1 MARSGQGDILQ
12 AAPLMTD
19 RFAAFRHSSY
29 TRYFFSRFL
38 TSFGAQVVSVS
49 VAWQM
54 YDETRNPALLG
65 WIGLVQFLPALLLV
79 VVTGNAADRLG
90 RRLVMGCAVM
100 LMMSCAAAI
109 LWLVL
114 NRRFEPVLILAI
126 LTLFGTAR
134 AFYGPAAT
142 SLAVNLVPREDFPNA
157 VSWVTTSWQVA
168 TIFGP
173 VAGAL
178 LYGLAPHAAY
188 GTATGLFIL
197 AAMLIF
203 SIPKPDQRISREP
216 PTLSSILGGFRYIW
230 KEKVVLGAISLDLFA
245 VLLGGAVA
253 LMPVYAR
260 DILHVGELGLGLLRA
275 APGIGALIAIGLITA
290 FPIRDHAGMILLAAV
305 AFFGLATAVFGAS
318 TLAWLSVLALMCVG
332 GFDMISVYVR
342 EIILQLWTPDEVR
355 GRVNAVNSIF
365 VGASNELGE
374 TRAGFMAALIGP
386 VLTVVGGGFAAVGVA
401 AASAFIF
408 PGLRRIRHLNEPDRQ
423 GRPVT

>member
-1 MARSGQGDILQ
+1 MS
-12 AAPLMTD
+12 D
-19 RFAAFRHSSY
+19 RFTAFRHSSY

-90 RRLVMGCAVM
+90 RRLVMGCGALV
-100 LMMSCAAAI
+100 MMSCAASI
-109 LWLVL
+109 LMLVL
-114 NRRFEPVLILAI
+114 AGNFNPMLVLAI

-157 VSWVTTSWQVA
+157 VSWITSSWQMA
-168 TIFGP
+168 TIGGP
-173 VAGAL
+173 VIGSL
-178 LYGLAPHAAY
+178 LYGLAPEAAY
-188 GTATGLFIL
+188 GTATCLFI
-197 AAMLIF
+197 AAAALIF
-203 SIPKPDQRISREP
+203 SIPRPNQIVSREP
-216 PTLSSILGGFRYIW
+216 PTLASILGGFSYIW
-230 KEKVVLGAISLDLFA
+230 NNKVVLGAVSLDLFA

-253 LMPVYAR
+253 LMPIYAR

-275 APGIGALIAIGLITA
+275 APGIGAIIAIALITA
-290 FPIRDHAGMILLAAV
+290 VPIRDHAGWILLAAV
-305 AFFGLATAVFGAS
+305 AMFGLATAVFGAS
-318 TLAWLSVLALMCVG
+318 TLAWVSILALMCVG
-332 GFDMISVYVR
+332 GFDMVSVYVR
-342 EIILQLWTPDEVR
+342 EIILQLWTPDAVR

-374 TRAGFMAALIGP
+374 TRAGFMAAVAGP
-386 VLTVVGGGFAAVGVA
+386 VFTVVAGGFAAIGIA
-401 AASAFIF
+401 AVSILIF
-408 PGLRRIRHLNEPDRQ
+408 PQLRKIRTLDEQENEK
-423 GRPVT
+423 TKAL

>member
-1 MARSGQGDILQ
+1 MSN
-12 AAPLMTD
+12 

-38 TSFGAQVVSVS
+38 TSFAAQVVSVS

-90 RRLVMGCAVM
+90 RRLVMGCGALV
-100 LMMSCAAAI
+100 MMSCAASI
-109 LWLVL
+109 LMLVL
-114 NRRFEPVLILAI
+114 AGNFNPMLVLAI

-157 VSWVTTSWQVA
+157 VSWITSSWQMA
-168 TIFGP
+168 TIGGP
-173 VAGAL
+173 VIGSL
-178 LYGLAPHAAY
+178 LYGLAPQAAY
-188 GTATGLFIL
+188 GTATCLFI
-197 AAMLIF
+197 AAATLIF
-203 SIPKPDQRISREP
+203 SIPKPNQIVSREP
-216 PTLSSILGGFRYIW
+216 PTLASILGGFSYIW
-230 KEKVVLGAISLDLFA
+230 NNKVVLGAVSLDLFA

-253 LMPVYAR
+253 LMPIYAR

-275 APGIGALIAIGLITA
+275 SPGIGAIIAIALITA
-290 FPIRDHAGMILLAAV
+290 FPIRDHAGWILLAAV
-305 AFFGLATAVFGAS
+305 AMFGLATAVFGAS
-318 TLAWLSVLALMCVG
+318 TLAWLSILALMCVG
-332 GFDMISVYVR
+332 GFDMVSVYVR
-342 EIILQLWTPDEVR
+342 EIILQLWTPDAVR

-374 TRAGFMAALIGP
+374 TRAGFMAAVAGP
-386 VLTVVGGGFAAVGVA
+386 VVTVVAGGFAAIGIATLSIMV
-401 AASAFIF
+401 F
-408 PGLRRIRHLNEPDRQ
+408 PQLRKIRTLDAQEDEKTK
-423 GRPVT
+423 VF

>member
-1 MARSGQGDILQ
+1 
-12 AAPLMTD
+12 MTD

-38 TSFGAQVVSVS
+38 TSFAVQIVSVA

-100 LMMSCAAAI
+100 LMMNCAAAI
-109 LWLVL
+109 LLLVL
-114 NRRFEPVLILAI
+114 SGRFDPLLILAV
-126 LTLFGTAR
+126 LTLLGTAR

-142 SLAVNLVPREDFPNA
+142 SLAVNLVPREDFANA

-173 VAGAL
+173 VAGAI
-178 LYGLAPHAAY
+178 LYGLAPQAAY
-188 GTATGLFIL
+188 GTSVCLFVV
-197 AAMLIF
+197 AAFLIF
-203 SIPKPDQRISREP
+203 SIPKPNQQISREP
-216 PTLSSILGGFRYIW
+216 PTLASILGGFRYIW
-230 KEKVVLGAISLDLFA
+230 KSKVVLGAISLDLFA

-253 LMPVYAR
+253 LMPIYAR

-275 APGIGALIAIGLITA
+275 APGIGAVIAIVLITS
-290 FPIRDHAGMILLAAV
+290 FPIRDHAGWILLVAV
-305 AFFGLATAVFGAS
+305 GLFGLATAVFGAS
-318 TLAWLSVLALMCVG
+318 TLAWVSILALMCVG

-374 TRAGFMAALIGP
+374 TRAGFMAAFAGP
-386 VLTVVGGGFAAVGVA
+386 VFTVVAGGFAAIGVA
-401 AASAFIF
+401 AASVFIF
-408 PGLRRIRHLNEPDRQ
+408 PGLRRIRHLNAPDPQ
-423 GRPVT
+423 EKKIT

>member
-1 MARSGQGDILQ
+1 MSN
-12 AAPLMTD
+12 

-29 TRYFFSRFL
+29 TRYFLSRFL
-38 TSFGAQVVSVS
+38 TSFSAQIVSVA

-54 YDETRNPALLG
+54 YDVTRNPALLG

-90 RRLVMGCAVM
+90 RRLVMGCAV
-100 LMMSCAAAI
+100 LVMMSCAASI
-109 LWLVL
+109 LFMVL
-114 NRRFEPVLILAI
+114 NGRFEPMIILGL

-157 VSWVTTSWQVA
+157 VSWVTTSWQMA
-168 TIFGP
+168 TIAGP
-173 VAGAL
+173 VIGSL
-178 LYGLAPHAAY
+178 LYGLAPEAAY
-188 GTATGLFIL
+188 GTATCLFIL
-197 AAMLIF
+197 AAGLIF
-203 SIPKPDQRISREP
+203 SIPKPNQQVSREP

-253 LMPVYAR
+253 LMPIYAR

-275 APGIGALIAIGLITA
+275 APGIGAIIAIALITA
-290 FPIRDHAGMILLAAV
+290 FPIRDHAGWILLICV
-305 AFFGLATAVFGAS
+305 VLFGLATAVFGAS
-318 TLAWLSVLALMCVG
+318 TIAWLSILALMCVG
-332 GFDMISVYVR
+332 GFDMVSVYVR

-374 TRAGFMAALIGP
+374 TRAGFMAAIFGP
-386 VLTVVGGGFAAVGVA
+386 VVTVVGGGIAAIGVA
-401 AASAFIF
+401 AASAVIF
-408 PGLRRIRHLNEPDRQ
+408 PQLRRIRTLDNQEEQ
-423 GRPVT
+423 QAKVF

>member
-1 MARSGQGDILQ
+1 MSN
-12 AAPLMTD
+12 

-29 TRYFFSRFL
+29 TRYFLSRFL
-38 TSFGAQVVSVS
+38 TSFSAQIVSVA

-54 YDETRNPALLG
+54 YDVTRNPALLG

-79 VVTGNAADRLG
+79 LVTGNAADRLG
-90 RRLVMGCAVM
+90 RRLVMGCAV
-100 LMMSCAAAI
+100 LVMMSCAASI
-109 LWLVL
+109 LFMVL
-114 NRRFEPVLILAI
+114 NGRFEPMVILGL

-157 VSWVTTSWQVA
+157 VSWVTTSWQMATVA
-168 TIFGP
+168 GP
-173 VAGAL
+173 VIGSL
-178 LYGLAPHAAY
+178 LYGLAPEAAY
-188 GTATGLFIL
+188 GTATCLFIL
-197 AAMLIF
+197 AAGLIF
-203 SIPKPDQRISREP
+203 SIPKPNQQISREP

-253 LMPVYAR
+253 LMPIYAR
-260 DILHVGELGLGLLRA
+260 DILQVGELGLGLLRA
-275 APGIGALIAIGLITA
+275 APGIGAIIAIALITA
-290 FPIRDHAGMILLAAV
+290 FPIRNHAGWILLV
-305 AFFGLATAVFGAS
+305 CVVLFGLATAVFGAS
-318 TLAWLSVLALMCVG
+318 TLAWLSILALICVG
-332 GFDMISVYVR
+332 GFDMVSVYVR

-374 TRAGFMAALIGP
+374 TRAGFMAAFLGP
-386 VLTVVGGGFAAVGVA
+386 VVTVVGGGLAAVGVA

-408 PGLRRIRHLNEPDRQ
+408 PQLRRIRTLDDQRDQ
-423 GRPVT
+423 KAKVF

>member
-1 MARSGQGDILQ
+1 MSN
-12 AAPLMTD
+12 

-38 TSFGAQVVSVS
+38 TSFAAQVVSVS

-54 YDETRNPALLG
+54 YDETRDPALLG

-90 RRLVMGCAVM
+90 RRLVMGCGALV
-100 LMMSCAAAI
+100 MMSCAASI
-109 LWLVL
+109 LMLVL
-114 NRRFEPVLILAI
+114 SGNFNPMLVLAI

-157 VSWVTTSWQVA
+157 VSWITSSWQMA
-168 TIFGP
+168 TIGGP
-173 VAGAL
+173 VIGSL
-178 LYGLAPHAAY
+178 LYGLAPEAAY
-188 GTATGLFIL
+188 GTATCLFI
-197 AAMLIF
+197 AAATLIF
-203 SIPKPDQRISREP
+203 SIPKPNQIVSREP
-216 PTLSSILGGFRYIW
+216 PTLASILGGFSYIW
-230 KEKVVLGAISLDLFA
+230 NNKVVLGAVSLDLFA

-253 LMPVYAR
+253 LMPIYAR

-275 APGIGALIAIGLITA
+275 APGIGAIIAIALITA
-290 FPIRDHAGMILLAAV
+290 FPIRDHAGWILLAAV
-305 AFFGLATAVFGAS
+305 AMFGLATAVFGAS
-318 TLAWLSVLALMCVG
+318 TLAWVSILALMCVG
-332 GFDMISVYVR
+332 GFDMVSVYVR

-374 TRAGFMAALIGP
+374 TRAGFMAAVAGP
-386 VLTVVGGGFAAVGVA
+386 VFTVVAGGFAAIGIATLSILV
-401 AASAFIF
+401 F
-408 PGLRRIRHLNEPDRQ
+408 PQLRKIRTLDEQENEKTK
-423 GRPVT
+423 VF

>member
-1 MARSGQGDILQ
+1 MS
-12 AAPLMTD
+12 D

-90 RRLVMGCAVM
+90 RRLVMGCGALV
-100 LMMSCAAAI
+100 MMSCAASI
-109 LWLVL
+109 LMLVL
-114 NRRFEPVLILAI
+114 AGNFNPMLVLAI

-157 VSWVTTSWQVA
+157 VSWITSSWQMA
-168 TIFGP
+168 TIGGP
-173 VAGAL
+173 VIGSL
-178 LYGLAPHAAY
+178 LYGLAPEAAY
-188 GTATGLFIL
+188 GTATCLFI
-197 AAMLIF
+197 AAAALIF
-203 SIPKPDQRISREP
+203 SIPRPNQIVSREP
-216 PTLSSILGGFRYIW
+216 PTLASILGGFSYIW
-230 KEKVVLGAISLDLFA
+230 NNKVVLGAVSLDLFA

-253 LMPVYAR
+253 LMPIYAR
-260 DILHVGELGLGLLRA
+260 DILQVGELGLGLLRA
-275 APGIGALIAIGLITA
+275 APGIGAIIAIALITA
-290 FPIRDHAGMILLAAV
+290 VPIRDHAGWILLAAV
-305 AFFGLATAVFGAS
+305 AMFGLATAVFGAS
-318 TLAWLSVLALMCVG
+318 TLAWVSILALMCVG
-332 GFDMISVYVR
+332 GFDMVSVYVR
-342 EIILQLWTPDEVR
+342 EIILQLWTPDAVR

-374 TRAGFMAALIGP
+374 TRAGFMAAVAGP
-386 VLTVVGGGFAAVGVA
+386 VFTVVAGGFAAMGIA
-401 AASAFIF
+401 AVSILIF
-408 PGLRRIRHLNEPDRQ
+408 PQLRKIRTLDEQDNKN
-423 GRPVT
+423 TKAL

>member
-1 MARSGQGDILQ
+1 MSN
-12 AAPLMTD
+12 

-29 TRYFFSRFL
+29 TRYFLSRFL
-38 TSFGAQVVSVS
+38 TSFSAQIVSVS

-54 YDETRNPALLG
+54 YDETRSAALLG

-90 RRLVMGCAVM
+90 RRLVMGCGALV
-100 LMMSCAAAI
+100 MMSCAASI
-109 LWLVL
+109 LMLVL
-114 NRRFEPVLILAI
+114 SGRFEPILVLSI

-157 VSWVTTSWQVA
+157 VGWITSSWQMA
-168 TIFGP
+168 TIAGP
-173 VAGAL
+173 VVGSL
-178 LYGLAPHAAY
+178 LYGLAPEAAY
-188 GTATGLFIL
+188 GSATCLFI
-197 AAMLIF
+197 AAATLIF
-203 SIPKPDQRISREP
+203 SIPKPNQIVSREP
-216 PTLSSILGGFRYIW
+216 PTLASILGGFRYVW
-230 KEKVVLGAISLDLFA
+230 KDKVVLGAVSLDLFA

-253 LMPVYAR
+253 LMPIYAR

-275 APGIGALIAIGLITA
+275 SPGIGAIIAIALITA
-290 FPIRDHAGMILLAAV
+290 FPIRDHAGWILLAAV
-305 AFFGLATAVFGAS
+305 AMFGLATAVFGAS
-318 TLAWLSVLALMCVG
+318 TLAWVSILALMCVG

-374 TRAGFMAALIGP
+374 TRAGFMAAIAGP
-386 VLTVVGGGFAAVGVA
+386 VFTVVAGGFAAIGVA
-401 AASAFIF
+401 AAAIFIF
-408 PGLRRIRHLNEPDRQ
+408 PGLRRIRHLNEREADSAK
-423 GRPVT
+423 TS

>member
-1 MARSGQGDILQ
+1 MS
-12 AAPLMTD
+12 D

-90 RRLVMGCAVM
+90 RRLVMGCGALV
-100 LMMSCAAAI
+100 MMSCAASI
-109 LWLVL
+109 LMLVL
-114 NRRFEPVLILAI
+114 AGNFNPMLVLAI

-157 VSWVTTSWQVA
+157 VSWITSSWQMA
-168 TIFGP
+168 TIGGP
-173 VAGAL
+173 VIGSL
-178 LYGLAPHAAY
+178 LYGLAPEAAY
-188 GTATGLFIL
+188 GTATCLFIV
-197 AAMLIF
+197 AATLIF
-203 SIPKPDQRISREP
+203 SIRKPNQIVSREP
-216 PTLSSILGGFRYIW
+216 PTLASILGGFSYIW
-230 KEKVVLGAISLDLFA
+230 NNKVVLGAVSLDLFA

-253 LMPVYAR
+253 LMPIYAR
-260 DILHVGELGLGLLRA
+260 DILQVGELGLGLLRA
-275 APGIGALIAIGLITA
+275 APGIGAIIAIALITA
-290 FPIRDHAGMILLAAV
+290 VPIRDHAGWILLAAV
-305 AFFGLATAVFGAS
+305 AMFGLATAVFGAS
-318 TLAWLSVLALMCVG
+318 TLAWVSILALMCVG
-332 GFDMISVYVR
+332 GFDMVSVYVR
-342 EIILQLWTPDEVR
+342 EIILQLWTPDAVR

-374 TRAGFMAALIGP
+374 TRAGFMAAVAGP
-386 VLTVVGGGFAAVGVA
+386 VFTVVAGGFAAMGIA
-401 AASAFIF
+401 AVSVLIF
-408 PGLRRIRHLNEPDRQ
+408 PQLRKIRTLDEQDNKN
-423 GRPVT
+423 TKAL

>member
-1 MARSGQGDILQ
+1 MS
-12 AAPLMTD
+12 D

-90 RRLVMGCAVM
+90 RRLVMGCGALV
-100 LMMSCAAAI
+100 MMSCAASI
-109 LWLVL
+109 LMLVL
-114 NRRFEPVLILAI
+114 AGNFNPLLVLAI

-157 VSWVTTSWQVA
+157 VSWITSSWQMA
-168 TIFGP
+168 TIGGP
-173 VAGAL
+173 VIGSL
-178 LYGLAPHAAY
+178 LYGLAPEAAY
-188 GTATGLFIL
+188 GTATCLFI
-197 AAMLIF
+197 AAAALIF
-203 SIPKPDQRISREP
+203 SIPRPNQIVSREP
-216 PTLSSILGGFRYIW
+216 PTLASILGGFSYIW
-230 KEKVVLGAISLDLFA
+230 NNKVVLGAVSLDLFA

-253 LMPVYAR
+253 LMPIYAR
-260 DILHVGELGLGLLRA
+260 DILQVGELGLGLLRA
-275 APGIGALIAIGLITA
+275 APGIGAIIAIALITA
-290 FPIRDHAGMILLAAV
+290 VPIRDHAGWILLAAV
-305 AFFGLATAVFGAS
+305 AMFGLATAVFGAS
-318 TLAWLSVLALMCVG
+318 TLAWVSILALMCVG
-332 GFDMISVYVR
+332 GFDMVSVYVR
-342 EIILQLWTPDEVR
+342 EIILQLWTPDAVR

-374 TRAGFMAALIGP
+374 TRAGFMAAVAGP
-386 VLTVVGGGFAAVGVA
+386 VFTVVAGGFAAMGIA
-401 AASAFIF
+401 AVSILIF
-408 PGLRRIRHLNEPDRQ
+408 PQLRKIRTLDEQDNKN
-423 GRPVT
+423 TKAL

>member
-1 MARSGQGDILQ
+1 MSN
-12 AAPLMTD
+12 

-29 TRYFFSRFL
+29 TRYFLSRFL
-38 TSFGAQVVSVS
+38 TSFSAQIVSVS

-54 YDETRNPALLG
+54 YDETRSAALLG

-90 RRLVMGCAVM
+90 RRLVMGCGALV
-100 LMMSCAAAI
+100 MMSCAASI
-109 LWLVL
+109 LLLVL
-114 NRRFEPVLILAI
+114 SGRFEPILVLAI

-157 VSWVTTSWQVA
+157 VGWITSSWQMA
-168 TIFGP
+168 TIAGP
-173 VAGAL
+173 VVGSL
-178 LYGLAPHAAY
+178 LYGLAPEAAY
-188 GTATGLFIL
+188 GSATCLFI
-197 AAMLIF
+197 AAATLIF
-203 SIPKPDQRISREP
+203 SIPKPNQIVSREP
-216 PTLSSILGGFRYIW
+216 PTLASILGGFRYVW
-230 KEKVVLGAISLDLFA
+230 KDKVVLGAVSLDLFA

-253 LMPVYAR
+253 LMPIYAR

-275 APGIGALIAIGLITA
+275 SPGIGAIIAIALITA
-290 FPIRDHAGMILLAAV
+290 FPIKDHAGWILLAAV
-305 AFFGLATAVFGAS
+305 AMFGLATAVFGAS
-318 TLAWLSVLALMCVG
+318 TLAWVSILALMCVG

-374 TRAGFMAALIGP
+374 TRAGFMAAVTGP
-386 VLTVVGGGFAAVGVA
+386 VFTVVAGGFAAIGVA
-401 AASAFIF
+401 AAAIFIF
-408 PGLRRIRHLNEPDRQ
+408 PGLRRIRHLNEREADSANTP
-423 GRPVT
+423 

>member
-1 MARSGQGDILQ
+1 MSN
-12 AAPLMTD
+12 

-29 TRYFFSRFL
+29 TRYFLSRFL
-38 TSFGAQVVSVS
+38 TSFSAQIVSVS

-54 YDETRNPALLG
+54 YDETRSAALLG

-90 RRLVMGCAVM
+90 RRLVMGCGALV
-100 LMMSCAAAI
+100 MMSCAASI
-109 LWLVL
+109 LLLVL
-114 NRRFEPVLILAI
+114 NGRFEPILVLAI

-157 VSWVTTSWQVA
+157 VGWITSSWQMA
-168 TIFGP
+168 TIAGP
-173 VAGAL
+173 VVGSL
-178 LYGLAPHAAY
+178 LYGLAPEAAY
-188 GTATGLFIL
+188 GTATCLFI
-197 AAMLIF
+197 AAATLIF
-203 SIPKPDQRISREP
+203 SIPRPNQIVSREP
-216 PTLSSILGGFRYIW
+216 PTLASILGGFRYVW
-230 KEKVVLGAISLDLFA
+230 KDKVVLGAVSLDLFA

-253 LMPVYAR
+253 LMPIYAR

-275 APGIGALIAIGLITA
+275 SPGIGAIIAIALITA
-290 FPIRDHAGMILLAAV
+290 FPIRDHAGWILLAAV
-305 AFFGLATAVFGAS
+305 AMFGLATAVFGAS
-318 TLAWLSVLALMCVG
+318 TLAWVSILALMCVG

-374 TRAGFMAALIGP
+374 TRAGFMAAVTGP
-386 VLTVVGGGFAAVGVA
+386 VFTVVAGGFAAIGVA
-401 AASAFIF
+401 AAAIFIF
-408 PGLRRIRHLNEPDRQ
+408 PGLRRIRHLQERD
-423 GRPVT
+423 GVADKVS

>member
-1 MARSGQGDILQ
+1 MSN
-12 AAPLMTD
+12 

-29 TRYFFSRFL
+29 TRYFLSRFL
-38 TSFGAQVVSVS
+38 TSFSAQIVSVA

-54 YDETRNPALLG
+54 YDVTRNPALLG

-90 RRLVMGCAVM
+90 RRLVMGCAV
-100 LMMSCAAAI
+100 LVMMSCAASI
-109 LWLVL
+109 LFMVL
-114 NRRFEPVLILAI
+114 NGRFEPMVILGL

-157 VSWVTTSWQVA
+157 VSWVTTSWQMA
-168 TIFGP
+168 TIAGP
-173 VAGAL
+173 VIGSL
-178 LYGLAPHAAY
+178 LYGLAPEAAY
-188 GTATGLFIL
+188 GTATCLFVL
-197 AAMLIF
+197 AAGLIF
-203 SIPKPDQRISREP
+203 SIPKPNQQISREP

-253 LMPVYAR
+253 LMPIYAR
-260 DILHVGELGLGLLRA
+260 DILQVGELGLGLLRA
-275 APGIGALIAIGLITA
+275 APGIGAIIAITLITA
-290 FPIRDHAGMILLAAV
+290 FPIRNHAGWILLV
-305 AFFGLATAVFGAS
+305 CVVLFGLATAVFGAS
-318 TLAWLSVLALMCVG
+318 TIAWLSILALMCVG
-332 GFDMISVYVR
+332 GFDMVSVYVR

-374 TRAGFMAALIGP
+374 TRAGFMAAIAGP
-386 VLTVVGGGFAAVGVA
+386 VVTVVGGGLAAIGVA

-408 PGLRRIRHLNEPDRQ
+408 PQLRRIRTLDDQRDQ
-423 GRPVT
+423 KAKVF